1 MLLLLVFL
9 ASSSSAAELFTP
21 PATCVC
27 DPLCEAV
34 AAADDARQSAS
45 PGGGECRLVER
56 PDCPCC
62 RVCAADA
69 AGAACDPAE
78 LPCDANKGLECDAAT
93 NTCKGR
99 RLPVIRRVVCIYYL
113 VLLSF
118 RHFLLRI
125 CLWGLTR

>member
-1 MLLLLVFL
+1 MMRGTTATATMLLLLLFL
-9 ASSSSAAELFTP
+9 ASAATAELFTP

-34 AAADDARQSAS
+34 AAEANLAS
-45 PGGGECRLVER
+45 SEGGACRLVER

-93 NTCKGR
+93 NTCKGKNK
-99 RLPVIRRVVCIYYL
+99 LVIVRRVLGIDYL
-113 VLLSF
+113 AM
-118 RHFLLRI
+118 
-125 CLWGLTR
+125 

>member
-34 AAADDARQSAS
+34 AAEANLAS
-45 PGGGECRLVER
+45 SEGGACRLVER

-99 RLPVIRRVVCIYYL
+99 TILVIRLVVCIYYL
-113 VLLSF
+113 AILSF

-125 CLWGLTR
+125 RLWGLTR

>member
-1 MLLLLVFL
+1 MLLLLPFL
-9 ASSSSAAELFTP
+9 ASSSVSAELFTP

-34 AAADDARQSAS
+34 AAEANLAS
-45 PGGGECRLVER
+45 SEGGACRLVER

-99 RLPVIRRVVCIYYL
+99 NKVGHHPVGYL
-113 VLLSF
+113 AIL
-118 RHFLLRI
+118 
-125 CLWGLTR
+125 